1 MIKMKTIILIRH
13 SEPIKDR
20 TIPTAELPLSEQ
32 GHIKAQE
39 LFSLDVFRSVDA
51 VYTSPYRRAYS
62 TAEKLDG
69 RLNVDERF
77 RERELG
83 NPNTLNAEFWN
94 RQYEDHNYKNVD
106 GESLN
111 DTKERMTSAINEII
125 STMKDENTVAIIS
138 HAAAICAFLLNWC
151 SIEVVDEQK
160 KLRKIIYKGAVVMNG
175 KIATPS
181 AFILEFENKQLCRI
195 KYIDK
200 EEYEHTTVL
209 V

>member
-1 MIKMKTIILIRH
+1 MKTVILIRH
-13 SEPIKDR
+13 SEPVKDR
-20 TIPTAELPLSEQ
+20 TLPTEELLLSEQ

-39 LFSLDVFRSVDA
+39 LFSFDVFRSVEA

-62 TAEKLDG
+62 TAEKLSK
-69 RLNVDERF
+69 RLIVDDRF

-83 NPNTLNAEFWN
+83 NTDTLNSEFWN
-94 RQYEDHNYKNVD
+94 RQYEDQNYKNIN

-111 DTKERMTSAINEII
+111 DTKARMTSAINEII
-125 STMKDENTVAIIS
+125 SRMGEGSTVAIVS

-160 KLRKIIYKGAVVMNG
+160 KLRKITHNGTTVLNG

-181 AFILEFENKQLCRI
+181 AFVLEFEKEQLHRI
-195 KYIDK
+195 KYIEK
-200 EEYEHTTVL
+200 E
-209 V
+209 

>member
-1 MIKMKTIILIRH
+1 MKTIILIRH

-20 TIPTAELPLSEQ
+20 TMPTEEIPLSER
-32 GHIKAQE
+32 GHIKAQQ
-39 LFSLDVFRSVDA
+39 LFSLDVFHFIEA

-62 TAEKLDG
+62 TAEKLNKCLIVDD
-69 RLNVDERF
+69 RL

-83 NPNTLNAEFWN
+83 NPETLNEEFWN

-111 DTKERMTSAINEII
+111 DTKERMTSAINEIT
-125 STMKDENTVAIIS
+125 STMKDGNTIAIIS

-151 SIEVVDEQK
+151 TIEVIDKQK
-160 KLRKIIYKGAVVMNG
+160 KLRKITHNGAVVLNG

-181 AFILEFENKQLCRI
+181 AFVLEFEDEQLYRI
-195 KYIDK
+195 RYIKKDD
-200 EEYEHTTVL
+200 
-209 V
+209 